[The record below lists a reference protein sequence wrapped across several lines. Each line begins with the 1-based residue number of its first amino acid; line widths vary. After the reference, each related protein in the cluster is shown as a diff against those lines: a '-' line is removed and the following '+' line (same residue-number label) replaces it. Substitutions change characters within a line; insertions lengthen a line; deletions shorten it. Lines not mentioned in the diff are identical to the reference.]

1 MLRVDNEV
9 DADTVLTMVPCASSS
24 TICDA
29 KKLSF
34 HITYL
39 FGHAFIIIS
48 I

>member
-1 MLRVDNEV
+1 MLRVDNEI
-9 DADTVLTMVPCASSS
+9 DADTVLTMVSCASSS

-39 FGHAFIIIS
+39 FDHAFIS